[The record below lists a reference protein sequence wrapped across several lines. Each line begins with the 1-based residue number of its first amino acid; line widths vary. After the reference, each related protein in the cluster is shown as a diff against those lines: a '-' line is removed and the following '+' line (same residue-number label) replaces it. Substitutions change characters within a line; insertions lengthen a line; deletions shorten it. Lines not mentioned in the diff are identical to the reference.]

1 MVVVLEADSVRL
13 SESSLS
19 TSVFAR
25 IYVAYGGGHCFP
37 EAGWDDF
44 AEVVLGW
51 WIDGAIELML
61 YGQRANFRFMD
72 GDFSF
77 GVEKRAD
84 GSCTVTLKERSQ
96 VVGSGAID
104 FPQFSRSLVAAA
116 NTLARRLQ
124 EILGDRNAAGELVAK
139 KNHLQRILN
148 S

>member
-1 MVVVLEADSVRL
+1 MLVVLEADSVRL

-19 TSVFAR
+19 RSVFAR
-25 IYVAYGGGHCFP
+25 IYLKCGDDCFP

-51 WIDGAIELML
+51 WIDGAIALML

-77 GVEKRAD
+77 NVGKRAD
-84 GSCTVTLKERSQ
+84 GNFTVSLKERAQ
-96 VVGSGAID
+96 VVGSSAID
-104 FPQFSRSLVAAA
+104 VAQFSRSLVAAA

-124 EILGDRNAAGELVAK
+124 EILGDRSAASELVAK
-139 KNHLQRILN
+139 KNHLQHILN

>member
-1 MVVVLEADSVRL
+1 MLVVLEADSVRL

-19 TSVFAR
+19 RSVFAR
-25 IYVAYGGGHCFP
+25 IYLKCGDDCFP

-77 GVEKRAD
+77 NVEKRVD
-84 GSCTVTLKERSQ
+84 GSFTVTLKERSQ
-96 VVGSGAID
+96 VVGSSAID
-104 FPQFSRSLVAAA
+104 VAQFSRSLVAAA

-124 EILGDRNAAGELVAK
+124 EILGDRSAASELVAK
-139 KNHLQRILN
+139 KNHLQHILN